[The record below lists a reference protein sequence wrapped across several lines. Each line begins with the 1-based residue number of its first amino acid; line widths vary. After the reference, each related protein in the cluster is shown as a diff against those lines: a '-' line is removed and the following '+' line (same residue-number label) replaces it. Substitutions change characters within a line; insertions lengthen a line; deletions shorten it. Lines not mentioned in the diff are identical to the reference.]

1 MIISTHGGGWTG
13 IIEDTIKEPF
23 MSAIDLQKAL
33 REARYET
40 GRKFDVIHF
49 YYFLMWTTEVLYQFR
64 DDANFIFASEI
75 SSFSYTNFE
84 KAFRP
89 LSGYPGITPKDFSE
103 MIIKIFIEGWK
114 NPPEEMKSM
123 SQIYTAFNMLE
134 INNLKKAIDNLST
147 AILRNFV

>member
-1 MIISTHGGGWTG
+1 
-13 IIEDTIKEPF
+13 
-23 MSAIDLQKAL
+23 
-33 REARYET
+33 
-40 GRKFDVIHF
+40 
-49 YYFLMWTTEVLYQFR
+49 
-64 DDANFIFASEI
+64 
-75 SSFSYTNFE
+75 
-84 KAFRP
+84 
-89 LSGYPGITPKDFSE
+89 